1 MDNNIFSK
9 IAKQMNKYGDS
20 FAKHS
25 EKALQS
31 AISSSEKLANKGKIT
46 IEIEKLN
53 IELKKYYYDLGKYI
67 SSSNKGSSDFSNDE
81 KFILLAKKI
90 EKLKLLIIE
99 RKKVRQNQFKW

>member
-46 IEIEKLN
+46 IQIEKLN
-53 IELKKYYYDLGKYI
+53 IELKK
-67 SSSNKGSSDFSNDE
+67 SNKFRY
-81 KFILLAKKI
+81 KKI
-90 EKLKLLIIE
+90 KNLNTIP
-99 RKKVRQNQFKW
+99 VQNYDTNGG